1 MKVAFKD
8 DSFAF
13 EFVRN
18 LGFTYY
24 GGADIGEMMATAG
37 RIKEGDFESWFTE
50 WDKLGRRVLSRAEA
64 SKAQGHFQSARE
76 AYLRASTYFRT
87 AEFYL
92 HGHATDPRIL
102 AEAKAS
108 QAAYNQ
114 AADLIGPTWERVE
127 IPYEGT
133 TLPGY
138 FYKVDNSGKPR
149 PTIVFHGG
157 YDSSLEE
164 LFFFGAAPAIRR
176 GYNCLTWDGPGQG
189 MPRREQGLPFRYD
202 WEAVVTPAVDYA
214 LSRKEVDGNN
224 LVLMGMSLGGYFAAR
239 AAAFEHR
246 FRAAVFFDGVYDLYE
261 SLHGTLPTEALN
273 ALEAG
278 DTERSEQ
285 IIRLAMDKNT
295 GLRWVVTQG
304 LWSFNSPS
312 ISAFCEETR
321 KYSIA
326 DVVHLIQCPCLVM
339 EGEEDMFFGGQP
351 QKVYDAL
358 HSPKTLVR
366 FTSEDGAENHCQSG
380 ALSYKDEV
388 VFNWIDD
395 TLALK
400 TSMHESSAGGID
412 HV

>member
-50 WDKLGRRVLSRAEA
+50 WDKLGRRVLSRADA
-64 SKAQGHFQSARE
+64 SKAKGHLQSAQE
-76 AYLRASTYFRT
+76 GYLRASTYFRT

-92 HGHATDPRIL
+92 HGNAEDPRIL
-102 AEAKAS
+102 SEARAS

-138 FYKVDNSGKPR
+138 FYKVDDSGQPR
-149 PTIVFHGG
+149 PTVVFHGG

-214 LSRKEVDGNN
+214 LSRTDVDGDN
-224 LVLMGMSLGGYFAAR
+224 LVLIGMSLGGYFAAR

-261 SLHGTLPTEALN
+261 SFHAMLPPDALA

-278 DTERSEQ
+278 DTERAEQ
-285 IIRLAMDKNT
+285 IIRTAMEKNT
-295 GLRWVVTQG
+295 GLRWVITQG
-304 LWSFNSPS
+304 VWSFKSS
-312 ISAFCEETR
+312 GISAFCEEAR

-326 DVVHLIQCPCLVM
+326 NVVQQIQCPCLVM
-339 EGEEDMFFGGQP
+339 EAEKDIFFAGQP
-351 QKVYDAL
+351 QKVYDTL
-358 HSPKTLVR
+358 QSPKTLVR

-395 TLALK
+395 TLGRK
-400 TSMHESSAGGID
+400 TSG
-412 HV
+412 